1 MKKYIEVKENSKD
14 ITHLK
19 IEVYYDLGGYSYF
32 TYTEKKR
39 GYYVSVTPV
48 KRWTVEGVVME
59 SFTAFT
65 GFKMLVKEVSRKSKK
80 AESEA
85 LQSAEKITDK
95 MIACVCKE
103 ENLEVK
109 QNEQL

>member
-1 MKKYIEVKENSKD
+1 MKKYIEVKENTSD

-19 IEVYYDLGGYSYF
+19 VEVYYDLGGYSYF

-48 KRWTVEGVVME
+48 KRWIVDGVQME
-59 SFTAFT
+59 SFAAFT

-80 AESEA
+80 ANDEVIQA
-85 LQSAEKITDK
+85 AEKIQGK
-95 MIACVCKE
+95 MIACVCQEQK
-103 ENLEVK
+103 LEVK
-109 QNEQL
+109 ENE

>member
-1 MKKYIEVKENSKD
+1 MKNYITVKENTSGV
-14 ITHLK
+14 THLK
-19 IEVYYDLGGYSYF
+19 VKVYYDLGGYSNF

-48 KRWTVEGVVME
+48 KRWDVDGVQME

-80 AESEA
+80 AETEA
-85 LQSAEKITDK
+85 IAAAEKIQAK
-95 MIACVCKE
+95 MIVCVCKE
-103 ENLEVK
+103 QNLEI
-109 QNEQL
+109 NEDE

>member
-1 MKKYIEVKENSKD
+1 MKNYIELKENTSD
-14 ITHLK
+14 VTHLK
-19 IEVYYDLGGYSYF
+19 VEVYYDLGGYNYF
-32 TYTEKKR
+32 AYTEKKR

-48 KRWTVEGVVME
+48 KKWTVDGVPME

-65 GFKMLVKEVSRKSKK
+65 GFKMLVKEVARKSKK

-85 LQSAEKITDK
+85 IQAAEKIQNK

-103 ENLEVK
+103 QNLEVK
-109 QNEQL
+109 ENE